1 MSLTDIACS
10 KWSCKSR
17 PQHSTFRSQPRR
29 SLRGANSGLEGSRMT
44 SWTDALWN
52 WSHSCDLLRHLWS
65 AFLFEWNDI
74 SVTLRW
80 TPCNLSNCHTFLWKT
95 QENAQMVNRILSV
108 GPTFNRKVEARFP
121 VPLLSKPTAEN
132 CWMSF
137 LIACETLKGWQT
149 HTHNLNEMNLSVLS
163 FPQGFNADRSAFFFT
178 SSLLEDSDQ
187 SWGSR
192 FQSSQEAW
200 RNVFMARNTRKD
212 SAGASWVTLLA
223 WVDRILF
230 EFWEISPFK
239 IIEQAVWRNSIRDVV
254 TARIVSLGAMPCASS
269 LPGLRKTCSALLT
282 EGLCHTSE
290 ERSFF
295 FWTGKGTL
303 VAFQSR
309 FKRLQKARSQKQAIC
324 STWSRCSFHP
334 ALLFVPRCWVIP
346 TKSFAWGPYQL
357 CVFPDHLAHGPLR
370 VWRCHSQ
377 MKVRCLWSIFP
388 LFTLHSTF
396 PGLAFPGLRFN
407 NINHP
412 H

>member
-137 LIACETLKGWQT
+137 LIACETVKGWQT
-149 HTHNLNEMNLSVLS
+149 HTQFEWNES
-163 FPQGFNADRSAFFFT
+163 FCFVVST
-178 SSLLEDSDQ
+178 
-187 SWGSR
+187 R
-192 FQSSQEAW
+192 FQRRSVGFLLYKFIAW
-200 RNVFMARNTRKD
+200 RFRPILRLKISVVTGGVAQRFHGKKYKKGLSRGQLSDSTGLSGQDFVWILRNISIQNHWTGSMKELHKGCGHSSDRFFGCNALRIFTARAAQNLQRF
-212 SAGASWVTLLA
+212 
-223 WVDRILF
+223 VDR
-230 EFWEISPFK
+230 
-239 IIEQAVWRNSIRDVV
+239 
-254 TARIVSLGAMPCASS
+254 
-269 LPGLRKTCSALLT
+269 
-282 EGLCHTSE
+282 
-290 ERSFF
+290 
-295 FWTGKGTL
+295 GTL
-303 VAFQSR
+303 PHKWGTQ
-309 FKRLQKARSQKQAIC
+309 
-324 STWSRCSFHP
+324 
-334 ALLFVPRCWVIP
+334 LLFLDR
-346 TKSFAWGPYQL
+346 K
-357 CVFPDHLAHGPLR
+357 R
-370 VWRCHSQ
+370 
-377 MKVRCLWSIFP
+377 
-388 LFTLHSTF
+388 
-396 PGLAFPGLRFN
+396 
-407 NINHP
+407 HP
-412 H
+412 CGISE